1 MMPEDLEKVLA
12 DVTARRCAACHKGG
26 KIPRHEW
33 VRITEPEFNPFLVAP
48 LAKSA
53 GGSEKCGKP
62 VFFDKSDADYQK
74 ILATFAP
81 ITAMLKA
88 RPRMDMPG
96 AKPAADVC
104 RACQ

>member
-1 MMPEDLEKVLA
+1 VLA